1 MPKKY
6 SPNTNQTNSVPWYL
20 SFAFITIIIAVGC
33 ITITLGIGL
42 LILIVGIVLIIKRRK
57 FDKSLA
63 EITDKKV
70 FSTAI
75 KNNITENQEPDPNK
89 INHPLS
95 LATDASLTNANL
107 IVLDFLKKLKGH
119 RPNER
124 YEIFY
129 FRKKSFVNKWYDF
142 CINEELLPISSGYE
156 ILPFCTVDELKSILK
171 EHSLKVSGRKA
182 ELVERIKENVAES
195 ELHLIPS
202 LALTDKGIKIY
213 DTFTAKS
220 KKELQEMFNS
230 AVNLLSMN
238 KYIEAYE
245 IMSLYQQKQVYH
257 SSESTP
263 PTETDIA
270 NYNMIYSKYS
280 NKQIPALFKVSSL
293 LGLSYDNSKKLIT
306 GYDSSIDYETIF
318 YEFEKIRTIEK
329 MESYKDQGYS
339 IYEIDTCN
347 DADVCDI
354 CTKFQNK
361 TFYIKDYKIGVNAP
375 PFHKGCRCM
384 VFPYIN

>member
-6 SPNTNQTNSVPWYL
+6 LPNTNQNNGVPWYL
-20 SFAFITIIIAVGC
+20 SFAFITIIIALGC

-63 EITDKKV
+63 EITDNKV
-70 FSTAI
+70 FSTTI
-75 KNNITENQEPDPNK
+75 KNDIIENPELDPNK

-129 FRKKSFVNKWYDF
+129 FSKRSFVNKWYNF
-142 CINEELLPISSGYE
+142 CIKEELLTISSGYE

-245 IMSLYQQKQVYH
+245 IISSYQQKQVYR
-257 SSESTP
+257 SSESAP
-263 PTETDIA
+263 LTETDIEI
-270 NYNMIYSKYS
+270 YNLIYSKYLD
-280 NKQIPALFKVSSL
+280 KKIPALFMASSSL
-293 LGLSYDNSKKLIT
+293 GFSYDNAKKLIA

-329 MESYKDQGYS
+329 IESYKDHGYS

-354 CTKFQNK
+354 CAKFQNK
-361 TFYIKDYKIGVNAP
+361 TFCIKDYEIGVNAP
-375 PFHKGCRCM
+375 PFHKGCRCT
-384 VFPYIN
+384 VLPYIN